1 MMNSNRRVNN
11 GLHLFGNELM
21 IPSMF
26 GGMNNLMNSFTMMQ
40 NSTAPMHSFSSTTVM
55 SYNGEDGRP
64 KVYQETTSRN
74 RGPNGMEQTR
84 QAIRDTERGINKVRR
99 ISILQRHPWMKFQV
113 QIGHRIGDRKH
124 IIEREM
130 NVQTGQISENIE
142 LENLDETETDDFK
155 TEWRERSSRSGIH
168 QPTQINSHLP
178 QIHPFRPQLAI
189 EHHSTRRRTP
199 KPSQFHHSDTIDLT
213 GDDTDD
219 IPQASVSLKRKSSHD
234 DSTSR
239 KRRHE

>member
-1 MMNSNRRVNN
+1 MMNSNRRVNGN
-11 GLHLFGNELM
+11 NAISHLLGNNLM

-26 GGMNNLMNSFTMMQ
+26 GGMNHLMSSVTMMQ

-55 SYNGEDGRP
+55 SYDGADGRP

-84 QAIRDTERGINKVRR
+84 QAIRDTERGINKV
-99 ISILQRHPWMKFQV
+99 
-113 QIGHRIGDRKH
+113 QIGHQIGDRKH

-155 TEWRERSSRSGIH
+155 KEWRERSSHRGIR
-168 QPTQINSHLP
+168 QSTQISSHLP
-178 QIHPFRPQLAI
+178 FVYPFRPQLAI
-189 EHHSTRRRTP
+189 EHQSIRRRTP
-199 KPSQFHHSDTIDLT
+199 KPYHSDTIDLT

-219 IPQASVSLKRKSSHD
+219 IPQPSSSRKRKSSQN
-234 DSTSR
+234 DSTPR